1 MPLITISGYPCAGKT
16 YRSNQLREYFESK
29 ISASS
34 DPRISKIKVHQINDE
49 SLGVSRHVYH
59 TARDEKDAR
68 AEEMSAIKR
77 VLTRDSIVIADG
89 LNYIKGF
96 RYQLNCE
103 AKAVQTP
110 SCVIH
115 VGVPPDKCREH
126 HKIRIERGVEDCY
139 AEEDFENLIF
149 RYEEPNG
156 MARWDSPLFTTVYED
171 ETPPFEQIWEAM
183 VGNDGQAKI
192 VRPNAATVLKPA
204 TAQNYLYELDKATS
218 DIVTQIVS
226 WQKDH
231 PGEDGGE
238 IAIAETTSPIQ
249 LPVTP
254 LNLPQLQRIRRQFI
268 TLNRQHT
275 LEKSRI
281 KQLFVDHLNDSFHG

>member
-1 MPLITISGYPCAGKT
+1 M
-16 YRSNQLREYFESK
+16 
-29 ISASS
+29 
-34 DPRISKIKVHQINDE
+34 
-49 SLGVSRHVYH
+49 GVSRYVYH

-77 VLTRDSIVIADG
+77 LLTRDSIVIADG

-115 VGVPPDKCREH
+115 IGVPADKCREH
-126 HKIRIERGVEDCY
+126 HMCRIKSGIENCY

-156 MARWDSPLFTTVYED
+156 MARWDSPLFTVVYDD

-183 VGNDGQAKI
+183 VGSDGQAKV
-192 VRPNAATVLKPA
+192 VRPNAATVLVRLLVGLKMGA
-204 TAQNYLYELDKATS
+204 ADSCRRNQQQRRTISTS
-218 DIVTQIVS
+218 
-226 WQKDH
+226 
-231 PGEDGGE
+231 
-238 IAIAETTSPIQ
+238 
-249 LPVTP
+249 
-254 LNLPQLQRIRRQFI
+254 
-268 TLNRQHT
+268 
-275 LEKSRI
+275 
-281 KQLFVDHLNDSFHG
+281 

>member
-1 MPLITISGYPCAGKT
+1 MKLRCRADRHSSLQLLTVSGYPCAGKT

-29 ISASS
+29 ISAST
-34 DPRISKIKVHQINDE
+34 DPRISKVKVHQINDE
-49 SLGVSRHVYH
+49 SLGVSRYVYH

-115 VGVPPDKCREH
+115 IGVPADKCREH
-126 HKIRIERGVEDCY
+126 HKNRIERGVENCY

-156 MARWDSPLFTTVYED
+156 MARWDSPLFTVVYDD

-183 VGNDGQAKI
+183 VGSDGQAKV
-192 VRPNAATVLKPA
+192 VRPNAATVL
-204 TAQNYLYELDKATS
+204 
-218 DIVTQIVS
+218 V
-226 WQKDH
+226 
-231 PGEDGGE
+231 G
-238 IAIAETTSPIQ
+238 
-249 LPVTP
+249 LPVGLQMNVTD
-254 LNLPQLQRIRRQFI
+254 NDRRNQPQHKI
-268 TLNRQHT
+268 TYT
-275 LEKSRI
+275 S
-281 KQLFVDHLNDSFHG
+281 